1 MKRQP
6 MEWEENVFKQCD
18 QQGVNIQN
26 TQITHTAQY
35 KKKKSNQKWV
45 EHLNRHFA
53 TEAIRM
59 VNGHR
64 KRYSTSLIIRE
75 TQVKATM
82 RYHVTHQSEW
92 LS

>member
-35 KKKKSNQKWV
+35 KKKK
-45 EHLNRHFA
+45 
-53 TEAIRM
+53 I
-59 VNGHR
+59 
-64 KRYSTSLIIRE
+64 
-75 TQVKATM
+75 
-82 RYHVTHQSEW
+82 QSKMGRTLE
-92 LS
+92 